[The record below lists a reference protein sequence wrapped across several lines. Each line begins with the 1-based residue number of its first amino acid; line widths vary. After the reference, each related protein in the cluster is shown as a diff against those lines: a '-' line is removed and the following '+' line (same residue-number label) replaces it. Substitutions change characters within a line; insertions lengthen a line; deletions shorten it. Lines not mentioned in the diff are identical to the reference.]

1 MQPILIPC
9 VLQAM
14 KQQRPKRQR
23 RAIVSDGEPSNPPE
37 CGCEMP
43 PVGYA
48 SQSAKALS
56 FSLLPVGCG
65 IVSTH
70 NALALLGQPM
80 HLSVIAGA
88 FLMAKHGELR
98 TGLSPLKLHA
108 CIELLLAHARL
119 DCGTRLVELASVGML
134 RPGTLIY
141 VRSSLMCHFA
151 LPNVFD
157 PPEHPFTPQ
166 EPESHIVMVEGVGDN
181 TVTVINPDT
190 GTTGEDQQ
198 WGRFTVTW
206 DQLYQVWHTTRHDGS
221 TTERVAI
228 ILEPGKSMRG
238 VTEGIAPRNMARTK
252 QVVEAEQQGAS
263 AQPSPDRIAPSNWP
277 MDQVIAPCT
286 VLADDLVCRR
296 SLQAPPV
303 SIRCTRSD

>member
-1 MQPILIPC
+1 M
-9 VLQAM
+9 V
-14 KQQRPKRQR
+14 
-23 RAIVSDGEPSNPPE
+23 
-37 CGCEMP
+37 
-43 PVGYA
+43 
-48 SQSAKALS
+48 
-56 FSLLPVGCG
+56 
-65 IVSTH
+65 
-70 NALALLGQPM
+70 
-80 HLSVIAGA
+80 
-88 FLMAKHGELR
+88 KHGELR

-119 DCGTRLVELASVGML
+119 DCGTRLVELASVDML

-206 DQLYQVWHTTRHDGS
+206 GQLYQVWHTTRHDGS

-238 VTEGIAPRNMARTK
+238 VTEGIAPRNMARMNGTAADERGGARNNAATK
-252 QVVEAEQQGAS
+252 TAKKKKTTQ
-263 AQPSPDRIAPSNWP
+263 R
-277 MDQVIAPCT
+277 T
-286 VLADDLVCRR
+286 
-296 SLQAPPV
+296 
-303 SIRCTRSD
+303 

>member
-1 MQPILIPC
+1 
-9 VLQAM
+9 
-14 KQQRPKRQR
+14 
-23 RAIVSDGEPSNPPE
+23 
-37 CGCEMP
+37 MP